1 MTVPVAPADVESVRR
16 RAERLHA
23 PAEIEAALDSL
34 ATQLAARAGGANP
47 LLLGVMIG
55 GVVPLGLLLPRL
67 DFPLQVDYLHATRYR
82 GTTTGGEVRWLR
94 MPTTPLA
101 GRTVVVVDD
110 VLDEG
115 ITLAAIIERL
125 RAEGAAQVLTVV
137 LVEKRLARPR
147 PLAHADFAALHADDR
162 YLFGYGMDYH
172 GYLRN
177 APGIFAVAAGA
188 A

>member
-1 MTVPVAPADVESVRR
+1 MNVPAPAAIDAVRR
-16 RAERLHA
+16 GAERVA
-23 PAEIEAALDSL
+23 SPAQVEAALDAL
-34 ATQLAARAGGANP
+34 ATGLTARVGGANP

-82 GTTTGGEVRWLR
+82 GATTGGEIHWLR
-94 MPTTPLA
+94 EPATPVA

-115 ITLAAIIERL
+115 LTLVAIVERL
-125 RAEGAAQVLTVV
+125 RALGAAQVLTAV

-147 PLAHADFAALHADDR
+147 PLAHADFAALETDDR

-177 APGIFAVAAGA
+177 APGIFAVTQGTA
-188 A
+188 